1 MPRAERAPLAERDVA
16 ERPPATTR
24 PDGSPRRPPPAAP
37 RPAGWAADDRP
48 APAMRRKAAGAGAP
62 GARPVKKRKAI
73 TLEQKLDV
81 IGRYERHERT
91 CDIMK
96 ATGFAEG
103 TLRTIRANAE
113 KIKEHCTAA
122 TPASACRSA
131 RTRPRR
137 IERMERLLSAWI
149 EAQTAGEAGTVL
161 LGLNQSI
168 RRKALAIYEDLKA
181 NYPDEEAPP
190 FSASSGWFAGFKN
203 RYLYNWRNAGTPG
216 GPAGGGAAA
225 GGGIVEEGGYSP
237 KQVFNLDDA
246 GLFWKR
252 LPARTYLSRE
262 EASAPGFRAAR
273 DRVTVMLGANV
284 HGDCK
289 LKPVVA
295 YHAANPPALNG
306 LVKHHL
312 PVHFRPSKRGR
323 VTGSIFSEYFS
334 GPLHDELRLYCRRE
348 NIAFKILLVL
358 DRAPG
363 HPSCVAELSENVKVI
378 FLPPDTASLLQPMD
392 QGVFTVFR
400 VYYLRRM
407 LGELME
413 ATAGEGRPSVREFW
427 KGFNIKNAIDLLALA
442 WTDVAPACLNGGWR
456 NLLPQMVVDFRGLD
470 GQLVLLRRLRAQ
482 CVTLAKEV
490 GFDEV
495 EAGDVEELLESHGEE
510 LSAEELLQLLA
521 EVKAEGADEEDVD
534 EAPFRELTQAVLS
547 DSLQQIEEALCT
559 LEEHDRNVERSGRIV
574 REVKS
579 LLTPYTELLK
589 EKNKAAKKRRLTGT
603 VFS

>member
-1 MPRAERAPLAERDVA
+1 
-16 ERPPATTR
+16 
-24 PDGSPRRPPPAAP
+24 
-37 RPAGWAADDRP
+37 
-48 APAMRRKAAGAGAP
+48 MRRKDARGGAP
-62 GARPVKKRKAI
+62 GGGARVVKKRKAI

-81 IGRYERHERT
+81 IRRYERHERT

-122 TPASACRSA
+122 TPVSACRSA
-131 RTRPRR
+131 RTRPQR
-137 IERMERLLSAWI
+137 IERMEKLLSAWI
-149 EAQTAGEAGTVL
+149 ESQIVGESGTVL
-161 LGLNQSI
+161 LTLNQSI
-168 RRKALAIYEDLKA
+168 RQKALAIYEDLRA
-181 NYPDEEAPP
+181 SYPDEEALP

-203 RYLYNWRNAGTPG
+203 RYLYNWHNIR
-216 GPAGGGAAA
+216 PAGGAAGEEVAAGVGAALGVGAAA
-225 GGGIVEEGGYSP
+225 CFPRVLREVVEEGGYSP
-237 KQVFNLDDA
+237 KQVFNLDDS

-262 EASAPGFRAAR
+262 EAAAPGFRAAR

-312 PVHFRPSKRGR
+312 PVHFRPSRRGR

-358 DRAPG
+358 DHAPG
-363 HPSCVAELSENVKVI
+363 HPPCVAELSENVKVI
-378 FLPPDTASLLQPMD
+378 FLPPNTASLLQPMD

-407 LGELME
+407 LGELRE

-427 KGFNIKNAIDLLALA
+427 EGFNIKNAIDLLALA
-442 WTDVAPACLNGGWR
+442 WTDVAPSCLNGGWR

-482 CVTLAKEV
+482 CVTLAREV

-495 EAGDVEELLESHGEE
+495 ELGDVEELLESHGQE

-547 DSLQQIEEALCT
+547 DSLQQIEEALCM